1 MAYQRE
7 EDMIGYDE
15 CMAVESCRYWILQC
29 RFGKH
34 TEARPQNAAAK
45 CIDKQKAAEQAK
57 IEREKEK
64 EMEKKKAKEKE
75 IERKKKKEIEKKKAK
90 EKAKI
95 ASRIRTNKQMIERCK
110 LYGVM
115 LTDAQCEALEKGA
128 LQKEVLTA
136 EQRKAYRSA
145 GHKHGIR

>member
-1 MAYQRE
+1 MAYRRE
-7 EDMIGYDE
+7 EDTIGYDE
-15 CMAVESCRYWILQC
+15 CMAVESCKYWILQC

-34 TEARPQNAAAK
+34 TKAKSQDAAAK
-45 CIDKQKAAEQAK
+45 RIDKQKAAERAKKERERK
-57 IEREKEK
+57 IER
-64 EMEKKKAKEKE
+64 EKKKAKE
-75 IERKKKKEIEKKKAK
+75 K

-115 LTDAQCEALEKGA
+115 LTDAQCEALENGA
-128 LQKEVLTA
+128 LQKDVLTA

>member
-1 MAYQRE
+1 MACQRE
-7 EDMIGYDE
+7 EDTVGYDE
-15 CMAVESCRYWILQC
+15 CVAVKSCRYWILQC

-34 TEARPQNAAAK
+34 TKAK
-45 CIDKQKAAEQAK
+45 SQDVAVQRIDKQKAAEHAK
-57 IEREKEK
+57 KEK
-64 EMEKKKAKEKE
+64 E
-75 IERKKKKEIEKKKAK
+75 KKKKEEK

>member
-7 EDMIGYDE
+7 EDTIGYDE
-15 CMAVESCRYWILQC
+15 CMAVGACRYWIVQC

-34 TEARPQNAAAK
+34 TKARSQDAAAK
-45 CIDKQKAAEQAK
+45 RIDKQKAAEHA
-57 IEREKEK
+57 
-64 EMEKKKAKEKE
+64 KKAKEKE
-75 IERKKKKEIEKKKAK
+75 KEREIEKEKKKEREK

>member
-1 MAYQRE
+1 MAYRRE
-7 EDMIGYDE
+7 EDTIGYDE
-15 CMAVESCRYWILQC
+15 CIAVESCRYWILQC

-34 TEARPQNAAAK
+34 TEARPQYAAVK
-45 CIDKQKAAEQAK
+45 RIDKQKVAECA
-57 IEREKEK
+57 E
-64 EMEKKKAKEKE
+64 
-75 IERKKKKEIEKKKAK
+75 KEIEKKKAKEREIERKKRKKEEK

-128 LQKEVLTA
+128 LQKEILTA
-136 EQRKAYRSA
+136 EQCKAYRSA